1 MSKDVKNQHY
11 IPQFY
16 LKRFTGENGRFCV
29 YSILDNKYLCRQQ
42 PRNFGASR
50 YFYDVQKAE
59 LIELM
64 EEIASVN
71 PCIKSEID
79 YDDEQLIEHY
89 LSRSE
94 ADAKNVFDLID
105 EDYNALFSEEIQQK
119 LIIFLHDLSS
129 RTEFLRK
136 YYSYINNNLIHHLE
150 KMGVPKSKM
159 PVDNAKMT
167 QLHDMFD
174 MGSLYKTANMLK
186 NNYDW
191 FVGNNL
197 SELNFIT
204 SDNPVFGV
212 FLGFNDICFPI
223 SKKKSIIFRAKNN
236 GGYLIS
242 DDVSS
247 DGKTIDLSVK
257 SVLIYNEMLILNA
270 YRYAFGD
277 KNTFDEIDLIRQF
290 LKQGERPKR
299 CFQNYKGLF

>member
-16 LKRFTGENGRFCV
+16 LNRFTGENGRFCV

-50 YFYDVQKAE
+50 YFYDVQKTE
-59 LIELM
+59 LKELL
-64 EEIASVN
+64 EEIVTVN
-71 PCIKSEID
+71 PHVKSEID
-79 YDDEQLIEHY
+79 YDDEQFIEHY

-94 ADAKNVFDLID
+94 ADAKNILDLID
-105 EDYNALFSEEIQQK
+105 KDHNDLFVEENQQK
-119 LIIFLHDLSS
+119 LIIFLHDLSV

-136 YYSYINNNLIHHLE
+136 YYGYINNTLNRHIDE
-150 KMGVPKSKM
+150 FGVDPKNKK
-159 PVDNAKMT
+159 PEEAAKMT
-167 QLHDMFD
+167 QLHNMLDIS
-174 MGSLYKTANMLK
+174 SLYKTANILK
-186 NNYDW
+186 TNYDW

-204 SDNPVFGV
+204 SDNPAFGM

-223 SKKKSIIFRAKNN
+223 SRKKSIIFRAKNN

-242 DDVSS
+242 EDTSS
-247 DGKTIDLSVK
+247 DGRTIDLSFR
-257 SVLIYNEMLILNA
+257 SILIYNEMLISNA

-277 KNTFDEIDLIRQF
+277 KDTFLKIDLMRKF
-290 LKQGERPKR
+290 LKQDERPKR
-299 CFQNYKGLF
+299 CF